1 MQSSS
6 GQSEHLQKG
15 LQKLEEV
22 SETVEQLMQEAAE
35 RRQETEQ
42 LEKDAQKDQESNAM
56 DKQNI
61 EKELAE
67 IQPILEAAKKAVGS
81 IKSDHLNE
89 IRALK
94 MPPEPIHD
102 VLNGVLRL
110 MGNYDNS
117 WASMKK
123 FLAGSGAIQR
133 IMNFDP
139 RQISPE
145 VRQDVEKLVKEKENS
160 FVHSTIYRVSV
171 AAAPLAKWV
180 TACVQYS

>member
-1 MQSSS
+1 M
-6 GQSEHLQKG
+6 GNYDY
-15 LQKLEEV
+15 
-22 SETVEQLMQEAAE
+22 AA
-35 RRQETEQ
+35 Q
-42 LEKDAQKDQESNAM
+42 
-56 DKQNI
+56 
-61 EKELAE
+61 
-67 IQPILEAAKKAVGS
+67 KAVGS
-81 IKSDHLNE
+81 IKPDHLNE

-117 WASMKK
+117 WASMRK

-139 RQISPE
+139 RNINAE
-145 VRQDVEKLVKEKENS
+145 VRTDVEKLLKDKANS
-160 FVHSTIYRVSV
+160 FDHATIYRVSV

-180 TACVQYS
+180 NACVRYSTVLVKVAPMEKKLNAALESLKEAQNTLVEIK